1 MIKRIIGNLFAV
13 VVVVVI
19 VFTALGAGSYRS
31 MLSEDLFSPT
41 VTQEQPATP
50 SASEPNVAAAEEAAE
65 ETQTIESEVAE
76 AETEDVAAEAES
88 EEGQK

>member
-31 MLSEDLFSPT
+31 MISEDLFSPT
-41 VTQEQPATP
+41 VTQEQPA
-50 SASEPNVAAAEEAAE
+50 APNAVTDAAVAEESAE

>member
-1 MIKRIIGNLFAV
+1 MIKRVIGNLFAV

-31 MLSEDLFSPT
+31 MISEDLFSPM
-41 VTQEQPATP
+41 VTQEQPA
-50 SASEPNVAAAEEAAE
+50 APNAVADAAVAEESAE

>member
-1 MIKRIIGNLFAV
+1 MIKRVIGNLFAV

-31 MLSEDLFSPT
+31 MISEDMFSPT
-41 VTQEQPATP
+41 VTQEQPA
-50 SASEPNVAAAEEAAE
+50 APNAVADAAVAEEVAE

>member
-1 MIKRIIGNLFAV
+1 MIKRVIGNLFAV

-31 MLSEDLFSPT
+31 MISEDLFSPT
-41 VTQEQPATP
+41 VTQEQPAAP
-50 SASEPNVAAAEEAAE
+50 SASEPNVAVAEESAE
-65 ETQTIESEVAE
+65 EPQAVENE
-76 AETEDVAAEAES
+76 ATEEATAEAES

>member
-1 MIKRIIGNLFAV
+1 MVKRIIGNLFAV

-31 MLSEDLFSPT
+31 MISEDMFSPT
-41 VTQEQPATP
+41 VTQEQPA
-50 SASEPNVAAAEEAAE
+50 APNAVTDAAVAEEVAE

>member
-1 MIKRIIGNLFAV
+1 MIKRVIGNLFAV

-31 MLSEDLFSPT
+31 MLSEDMFSPT
-41 VTQEQPATP
+41 VTQEQPA
-50 SASEPNVAAAEEAAE
+50 APNAIVDAAVAEEAAE

>member
-1 MIKRIIGNLFAV
+1 MIKRVIGNLFAV

-31 MLSEDLFSPT
+31 MISEDLFSPT
-41 VTQEQPATP
+41 VTQEQPA
-50 SASEPNVAAAEEAAE
+50 APNAVADAAVAEESAE
-65 ETQTIESEVAE
+65 EPQAVENE
-76 AETEDVAAEAES
+76 ATEEATAEAES

>member
-1 MIKRIIGNLFAV
+1 MIKRVIGNLFAV

-31 MLSEDLFSPT
+31 MISEDLFSPM
-41 VTQEQPATP
+41 VTQEQPA
-50 SASEPNVAAAEEAAE
+50 APNAVADAAVAEEAAE

>member
-1 MIKRIIGNLFAV
+1 MIKRVIGNLFAV

-41 VTQEQPATP
+41 VTQEQPA
-50 SASEPNVAAAEEAAE
+50 APNAVADAAVAEESAE
-65 ETQTIESEVAE
+65 EPQAIESEVTE